1 MNSTEAA
8 VVVDLNGQPIFWHT
22 PPGSSAVYLPDSR
35 QLWDVLWE
43 NRKNLA
49 GVAHSHPG
57 HGIPVPSWEDVT
69 TFDAIE
75 RGLGIRL
82 VWWIT
87 TMDACDAFVYDD
99 NVVSAKGPYNYVRR
113 PLEGQPT
120 WLRRLREISYP
131 APTVLEHKQQLDR
144 RR

>member
-1 MNSTEAA
+1 MTEKKTMNSTEAA
-8 VVVDLNGQPIFWHT
+8 VVVHLNGEPIFWHT
-22 PPGSSAVYLPDSR
+22 PPGSSAVYLPDS
-35 QLWDVLWE
+35 QTLWEVLWE

-57 HGIPVPSWEDVT
+57 HGIPAPSWEDIT

-87 TMDACDAFVYDD
+87 TQDICEAFTYDD
-99 NVVSAKGPYNYVRR
+99 TKGRYNYVRR
-113 PLEGQPT
+113 SLEGQPA
-120 WLRRLREISYP
+120 WLRRLRDISYT
-131 APTVLEHKQQLDR
+131 AATLLEHKATT
-144 RR
+144 